1 MTLDA
6 LLQTFLVYYY
16 LKCTELVIQLLVKLL
31 V

>member
-6 LLQTFLVYYY
+6 LLQTFLVYY